1 MSSTTNTQQSS
12 TANVNRLQAVNY
24 ANVVAYVANASVVFG
39 STLVGLPDNATLS
52 EKYQTLVTPAG
63 YAFAIWGPI
72 FIAEL
77 IWTIGQLLPAY
88 RSSELVTKGVGYYFV
103 AACLAQCAWTVAFG
117 LEKIVLSLIA
127 MVSILIP
134 LLVILIKSS
143 SLQAGSIGLYWLLKF
158 PFEIHGAW
166 IMAATLVNSNVL
178 LVSLNLDP
186 SILTYVGWASLVV
199 ALVIGLFFTLR
210 RKWVVP
216 SVLAWASIAIAVELS
231 TPKESIVATFS
242 EQNIEQ
248 TRIASA
254 ISGASLL
261 VAVIAKLVYD
271 FIKKPAAGDVDENRY
286 AAI

>member
-12 TANVNRLQAVNY
+12 TATVNRLQAVNY
-24 ANVVAYVANASVVFG
+24 ANVIAYVANAAVVFG

-77 IWTIGQLLPAY
+77 VWTIGQLLPAY
-88 RSSELVTKGVGYYFV
+88 RASELVTKGVGYYFV
-103 AACLAQCAWTVAFG
+103 AACLAQCVWTVTFG
-117 LEKIVLSLIA
+117 LEEIVISFIA

-134 LLVILIKSS
+134 LLVILRTTS
-143 SLQAGSIGLYWLLKF
+143 SLPAGSIGLYWLLKF
-158 PFEIHGAW
+158 PFEIHCAW
-166 IMAATLVNSNVL
+166 IMAATLVNVNVL
-178 LVSLNLDP
+178 LVSFNLDS

-199 ALVIGLFFTLR
+199 VLVVGLFFTMK

-231 TPKESIVATFS
+231 NPKESIVTLFS
-242 EQNIEQ
+242 ETTIQQ

-254 ISGASLL
+254 ISGTSLL
-261 VAVIAKLVYD
+261 VAALAKVVYD
-271 FIKKPAAGDVDENRY
+271 FIKKPAGLDTNEDRY
-286 AAI
+286 SSF

>member
-12 TANVNRLQAVNY
+12 TATVNRLQAVNY
-24 ANVVAYVANASVVFG
+24 ANVISYVANAAVVFG
-39 STLVGLPDNATLS
+39 STALGLPDNATLS
-52 EKYQTLVTPAG
+52 EKYQTLVTPSG

-88 RSSELVTKGVGYYFV
+88 RSSELVTKGVGYYYV

-117 LEKIVLSLIA
+117 LEEILLSLIA

-134 LLVILIKSS
+134 LLVILLKSS
-143 SLQAGSIGLYWLLKF
+143 SFPAGSIGLYWLLKF
-158 PFEIHGAW
+158 PFEIHASW
-166 IMAATLVNSNVL
+166 IMAATLVNLNVL

-186 SILTYVGWASLVV
+186 SIQTYVGWASLGVV
-199 ALVIGLFFTLR
+199 VVVGLFFTLK

-216 SVLAWASIAIAVELS
+216 SVLAWAAIAISVELS
-231 TPKESIVATFS
+231 NPKETIVTTFP
-242 EQNIEQ
+242 ETTIEQ

-254 ISGASLL
+254 VAAASLL
-261 VAVIAKLVYD
+261 VGVLAKVVYA
-271 FIKKPAAGDVDENRY
+271 FIKKPAATDNDNRY
-286 AAI
+286 ASF